1 VFTVNAGATPS
12 LARSE
17 LPLSWEAS
25 RVVGAVQLPR
35 CNNVRLALAGI
46 GVRQFAEKHQVE
58 GTALRIVRMMGGSR
72 EPGARAS
79 RAGDTLRPVD
89 AQTSN
94 ILGRLKRARHELEVA
109 GGTTLAS
116 TVRALERVELRLAR
130 PLRVAIVGEF
140 NSGKS
145 SLANLL
151 VGFESLP
158 TAVVSNTRIP
168 TLIGHAPEPVI
179 WAIDLEGRRERL
191 RANSVAP
198 GQSILRLEVGL
209 PSARLREVEILDLP
223 GLAEPRLER
232 SPGNLALPQ
241 VDALLWCTVSTQAW
255 KESERA
261 VWDRLP
267 ARLRGRGLLVVTHC
281 DLLHDT
287 RDREKLS
294 RRLRAEAG
302 SFRDIVFVS
311 TNDALAALHEG
322 PEGLAEAAWEASGAR
337 ALEIAFD
344 ELLQGVREHRIN
356 AALAVTRRIA
366 QRRLSCLEK

>member
-1 VFTVNAGATPS
+1 
-12 LARSE
+12 L
-17 LPLSWEAS
+17 W
-25 RVVGAVQLPR
+25 
-35 CNNVRLALAGI
+35 
-46 GVRQFAEKHQVE
+46 
-58 GTALRIVRMMGGSR
+58 
-72 EPGARAS
+72 
-79 RAGDTLRPVD
+79 PVD

-94 ILGRLKRARHELEVA
+94 VLGQLKRARHELEAA

-130 PLRVAIVGEF
+130 PLRVAIIGEF
-140 NSGKS
+140 NAGKS

-168 TLIGHAPEPVI
+168 TLIYHAPEPVI
-179 WAIDLEGRRERL
+179 WAIDGDGRRERL
-191 RANSVAP
+191 RADSVAP

-209 PSARLREVEILDLP
+209 PSPRLREVEILDLP

-232 SPGNLALPQ
+232 SPGDLALPR

-267 ARLRGRGLLVVTHC
+267 ARLRGRGLLVATHC
-281 DLLHDT
+281 DLLHDA

-294 RRLRAEAG
+294 RRLRTEAG

-311 TNDALAALHEG
+311 TNDALALLHEG
-322 PEGLAEAAWEASGAR
+322 PEGLAEADWEASGAR
-337 ALEIAFD
+337 ALETAFD
-344 ELLQGVREHRIN
+344 VLLQTVREQRIN

-366 QRRLSCLEK
+366 QRRLSRLET